1 MPKHSDDIQVDVAD
15 LKSEIRAIEQS
26 VEAAKARFD
35 ESVRRA
41 NDAVEQLEK
50 EVSSTSHGTSGAPGG
65 NDLVDDEKGVIGR
78 TPVGE
83 VAVEVADVPVHR
95 ADRPDVRSDLR
106 RLKIGFHFISPLR
119 SCLSAA
125 IITI

>member
-1 MPKHSDDIQVDVAD
+1 MPNRSDDIQVDVAD

-50 EVSSTSHGTSGAPGG
+50 EAAAASHDPSASSGG
-65 NDLVDDEKGVIGR
+65 DLVERLEKAQR
-78 TPVGE
+78 N
-83 VAVEVADVPVHR
+83 VAQVEQDGNASLARFRRQANASLDT
-95 ADRPDVRSDLR
+95 LR
-106 RLKIGFHFISPLR
+106 RQLKLVEEK
-119 SCLSAA
+119 LAA
-125 IITI
+125 RH

>member
-50 EVSSTSHGTSGAPGG
+50 EVSSTSHGTSGTPGG
-65 NDLVDDEKGVIGR
+65 NDLVERLEKAQR
-78 TPVGE
+78 N
-83 VAVEVADVPVHR
+83 AARVEQEGTESLARFRKQAD
-95 ADRPDVRSDLR
+95 ASLNKLR
-106 RLKIGFHFISPLR
+106 RQLKLVEEKLASR
-119 SCLSAA
+119 R
-125 IITI
+125 